1 MGWGIRA
8 ILAVAHATSA
18 LPAAVTPVAAMP
30 GWGLAALALGMA
42 WLGLERGRG
51 RWIGLVGIAAGL
63 AAPALVRP
71 ADVLVAGNGTMVALR
86 SPAGVFVLRGRG
98 GSRFAEEQWATYFG
112 ARGAIRLGL
121 DGEVAGGTIRCGA
134 NWCVLRGARG
144 RVVVTAGAV
153 PAGVGCVAAVVVAP
167 VALGA
172 RGQSALG
179 ARGQSVLGARGP
191 VARPA
196 SVATR
201 CPPPLRI
208 GRRWQRRQGV
218 TALWLARGAV
228 RVATDRSMRG
238 RRPWVARQA
247 RPWKQRSF
255 GLPFATAGP

>member
-1 MGWGIRA
+1 M
-8 ILAVAHATSA
+8 
-18 LPAAVTPVAAMP
+18 
-30 GWGLAALALGMA
+30 GLA
-42 WLGLERGRG
+42 
-51 RWIGLVGIAAGL
+51 GIVVGL

-86 SPAGVFVLRGRG
+86 SAAGVFVLRGRG
-98 GSRFAEEQWATYFG
+98 GSRFGEEQWATYFG
-112 ARGAIRLGL
+112 VRGVIRLGL
-121 DGEVAGGTIRCGA
+121 DGEVAGGAIRCGGY
-134 NWCVLRGARG
+134 WCVRRGAGG

-172 RGQSALG
+172 RG
-179 ARGQSVLGARGP
+179 P
-191 VARPA
+191 VARAAP
-196 SVATR
+196 VATG
-201 CPPPLRI
+201 CPAPLRI

-218 TALWLARGAV
+218 TALWLERGAV